1 MEKRSTNV
9 CFIVNPNAGKNRS
22 KKYLSWLKREAGKR
36 WYNFEIVLTKRDESV
51 IELAADKAE
60 SFDILVA
67 CGGDGTVNQV
77 VNGIEGSGKTLAVL
91 PLGTGND
98 FVRSLGLP
106 DSPEECLE
114 LIYFEKTVAVDL
126 IRCEGDV
133 EYICINTLGIGLDGL
148 ANYHTKSFK
157 RMKGAIVYVVGA
169 IKAAFQFRGAHF
181 NLKIDGEDYSD
192 QYLMITA
199 CNGKWEGGQ
208 FYLAPEA
215 SLTDGFFDVV
225 TIQKISLVRVFIYLL
240 SFRKGP
246 AAWMSALNTRKSQTL
261 VFECDKAVTV
271 HADGENLGTAI
282 THLNIKIEKAALN
295 VISSY

>member
-22 KKYLSWLKREAGKR
+22 KEYLSWLKREAGKR

-51 IELAADKAE
+51 IELAAEKAQ

-91 PLGTGND
+91 PRGTGND

-114 LIYFEKTVAVDL
+114 LIYNEKTVAVDL
-126 IRCEGDV
+126 IRCEGDA

-157 RMKGAIVYVVGA
+157 HLKGAIVYVVGA

-192 QYLMITA
+192 QYLMITV

-208 FYLAPEA
+208 FYLAPDA

-225 TIQKISLVRVFIYLL
+225 TIQKISLIRVFIYLL

-246 AAWMSALNTRKSQTL
+246 AKWMKALSTNKAKAIDFR
-261 VFECDKAVTV
+261 CDKPLAV
-271 HADGENLGTAI
+271 HADGEHLGEGFTK
-282 THLNIKIEKAALN
+282 LNIKIKKAALN